1 MKTKRRGSNRRSKKV
16 FSRKHYNSNEGML
29 TSVWG
34 PSLWHYLHTMSFNYP
49 VKPTAANKRHYKD
62 FILGLQYVL
71 PCRYCRENLKNNL
84 KSMPL
89 KMSDLKNRETF
100 SKWVFNLHEL
110 VNKMLNKTSGLTYCQ
125 VKERYEHFRSRCL
138 VNSGKEIR
146 ATAKKEMGCTEP
158 LHGVKSKCII
168 EIVPDKTKCKTF
180 KIDKRCLKRR
190 VTRKLKS

>member
-1 MKTKRRGSNRRSKKV
+1 
-16 FSRKHYNSNEGML
+16 ML

-146 ATAKKEMGCTEP
+146 VTAKKEMGCTEP